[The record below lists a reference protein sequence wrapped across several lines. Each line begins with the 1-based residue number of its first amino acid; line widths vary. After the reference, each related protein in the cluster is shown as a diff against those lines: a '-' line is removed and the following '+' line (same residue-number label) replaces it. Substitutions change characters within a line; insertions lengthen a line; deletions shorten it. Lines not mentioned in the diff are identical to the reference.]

1 MLCEGS
7 PYRPAIMSS
16 ILTVPRAPDSKLL
29 LAAWQGGQDDAM
41 DFARA
46 PSFDKFCAWAFGNAF
61 FPRKSSCA
69 ETGSSSNAPK
79 HEDRLCCLIGFSF
92 AHLVFGQEFV
102 RSNPAGHRR
111 QEGIFILFVFFQLV
125 QNVM

>member
-1 MLCEGS
+1 
-7 PYRPAIMSS
+7 
-16 ILTVPRAPDSKLL
+16 
-29 LAAWQGGQDDAM
+29 M

-79 HEDRLCCLIGFSF
+79 HEDRLCCVIGFSF

-111 QEGIFILFVFFQLV
+111 QEGIFILFVFFF
-125 QNVM
+125 N